1 MTLQFDYNQISLE
14 VLFELNTLNEGIQE
28 TFNIPDMKIVKQQQ
42 INMQNQGSLTL
53 LIIINPKIIDSSEN
67 ISGKISDKQIQKND
81 YKNTC

>member
-1 MTLQFDYNQISLE
+1 
-14 VLFELNTLNEGIQE
+14 
-28 TFNIPDMKIVKQQQ
+28 MKIIKQQQ

-67 ISGKISDKQIQKND
+67 ISGKISDKKIQKND